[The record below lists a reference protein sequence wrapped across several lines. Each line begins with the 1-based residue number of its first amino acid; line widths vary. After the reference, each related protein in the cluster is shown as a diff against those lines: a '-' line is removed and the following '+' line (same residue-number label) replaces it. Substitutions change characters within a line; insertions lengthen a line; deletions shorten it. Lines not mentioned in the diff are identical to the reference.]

1 MKARIKIGTPRKNE
15 GNISRRDMGS
25 PSKASR
31 LKPRRLNI
39 NSKMQWRPSPLM
51 KKMIC
56 FSIVKIIIF
65 YNLSHLIF
73 HKSDSREVKVEP
85 KRMVFHTDDPNTVI
99 GFGADYDLITYKHF
113 VGSLRSTGFKGNII
127 LGLGNY
133 DNIESGWSKKYT
145 QKDRNEIEKYL
156 EKQNVS
162 VKMIDIRPCREKV
175 RLCVDGLRHDWKL
188 SSSSYFLAKQWLKE
202 CEFCQQG
209 QVLLSSIPNT
219 YFLQA
224 PFQDSKRKEISSNP
238 VQLNFYEFGSL
249 DMHDW
254 RVESLRKCKG
264 FDWDVNLI
272 SANIVN
278 GDAMSISFFLTSM
291 ISEINQWQF
300 GTSKLERECSKSTGR
315 DETSILNYLFYNGDI
330 RATLH
335 DTSTDYV
342 WFASSEST
350 IDNLLAKESRIVVA
364 QDLNQEQFMTL
375 LSKQGNYNQVI
386 GSTIENDQLESSFI
400 SPLQTMAMQ

>member
-1 MKARIKIGTPRKNE
+1 
-15 GNISRRDMGS
+15 MGS

-31 LKPRRLNI
+31 LKPRRLKFNLTLTT
-39 NSKMQWRPSPLM
+39 SPKMNWRPSPLM
-51 KKMIC
+51 KKMIF
-56 FSIVKIIIF
+56 FSIVKLVIF
-65 YNLSHLIF
+65 YNLSYLIF
-73 HKSDSREVKVEP
+73 HNSNEEEAKVEP

-145 QKDRNEIEKYL
+145 QKDRNKIEKYL
-156 EKQNVS
+156 QKQNVS
-162 VKMIDIRPCREKV
+162 IKMIDIRPCREKG
-175 RLCVDGLRHDWKL
+175 RLCIDGLRHDWKL
-188 SSSSYFLAKQWLKE
+188 SSASYFLAKQWLKE

-209 QVLLSSIPNT
+209 QVLLTSIPNT
-219 YFLQA
+219 YFVHA
-224 PFQDSKRKEISSNP
+224 PFQDSKRKEISSNHI
-238 VQLNFYEFGSL
+238 QLNFYEFGSL
-249 DMHDW
+249 GMQDW

-278 GDAMSISFFLTSM
+278 GDAMSILFFLTSM
-291 ISEINQWQF
+291 ISEMHQWQF
-300 GTSKLERECSKSTGR
+300 GTSKLQRECSKSTGR

-342 WFASSEST
+342 WLASSEST
-350 IDNLLAKESRIVVA
+350 IDNSLAKESTIIVA
-364 QDLNQEQFMTL
+364 QDLNQEQFITL
-375 LSKQGNYNQVI
+375 LSRQSNYNQVV
-386 GSTIENDQLESSFI
+386 GSTKENDQMESGFI